1 MHSAARLLHTISV
14 LKPVGITHACSLGCV
29 LRCAANL
36 QAKGE
41 DAEVVK
47 AIDVHRAKFGLK
59 ALRETN
65 FATLLEQQ
73 KEETVEA
80 LARVSCAQK

>member
-1 MHSAARLLHTISV
+1 MLYTFSI
-14 LKPVGITHACSLGCV
+14 LKPVGLMHACSLGCV
-29 LRCAANL
+29 LCCAANL

-59 ALRETN
+59 PLRETN

-80 LARVSCAQK
+80 LARVSYAQQ